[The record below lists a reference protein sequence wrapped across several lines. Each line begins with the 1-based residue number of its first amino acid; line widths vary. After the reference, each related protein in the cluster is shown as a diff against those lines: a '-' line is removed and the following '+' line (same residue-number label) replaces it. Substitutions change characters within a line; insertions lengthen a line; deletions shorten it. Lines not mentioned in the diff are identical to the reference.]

1 MAITRSPQLLI
12 CSVDEFQDWIKAG
25 LRRVEKAELVRA
37 PIGLRNHSQD
47 PVMGIQL
54 SGIYTRQLDRRP
66 HAIIPCD
73 GIKRVSLP
81 TLPATIEWGLR
92 MSNLG
97 EAWLPF
103 KFRREWFVNA
113 DPVPQGLTHNL
124 PTSNPRGER
133 VDRLVRPPT
142 LARFNRHAGALF
154 GCWWTASMV
163 SSALGSLDRHEP
175 VQHKRTRRFQQRRR
189 DATYPFVTSSLHSPT
204 LGLRGLCDVIGG
216 RKPRLFGDKVN
227 NLSLKHQMSD
237 TGHILSMLSVRH
249 PNEWFDSSKLEV
261 LNRELFQNPRSCVLV
276 SLGLALRSPDAALR
290 LPPERIARWT
300 EYLRTVLRSELA
312 DHRTTRAPQNND
324 QEFENLVL
332 ALLAVADWVNQPD
345 VWRVPQ
351 FVKGYDHYDGERL
364 TQEQACIAGAIY
376 GAVVGYSR
384 IGGVIPSLEIR
395 HNISSYVLE
404 YALAEHGY

>member
-12 CSVDEFQDWIKAG
+12 FSVDEFQEWIRTG

-37 PIGLRNHSQD
+37 PLGLKNHSQV
-47 PVMGIQL
+47 PVLAIQL
-54 SGIYTRQLDRRP
+54 SRTYTRQLMRRP

-81 TLPATIEWGLR
+81 TLPATIEWGIR

-103 KFRREWFVNA
+103 KFRRDWFVNA
-113 DPVPQGLTHNL
+113 GPVPQGLTHNL

-133 VDRLVRPPT
+133 VDRLVRLPT

-154 GCWWTASMV
+154 GSWWAASMV

-175 VQHKRTRRFQQRRR
+175 VQHKKTRRFQRRLK
-189 DATYPFVTSSLHSPT
+189 ATYPFVTCSSHSPT
-204 LGLRGLCDVIGG
+204 LGLPGLCDVIGG
-216 RKPRLFGDKVN
+216 RKPRLFGAKERKI
-227 NLSLKHQMSD
+227 SLTQQTSN

-249 PNEWFDSSKLEV
+249 PSEWFDSSKLQV
-261 LNRELFQNPRSCVLV
+261 PNRELFQSPRSCVLV
-276 SLGLALRSPDAALR
+276 NLGLALRSPDAALR
-290 LPPERIARWT
+290 LPPQRIARWT

-332 ALLAVADWVNQPD
+332 TLLAVADWVNQPD

-351 FVKGYDHYDGERL
+351 FVNEYDQYDGERL
-364 TQEQACIAGAIY
+364 TREQACIAGAIY

-395 HNISSYVLE
+395 HSISSYVLE
-404 YALAEHGY
+404 TALAEHGY